1 MAGSF
6 GGFGLEDKLEKIRIN
21 YIKLVETAKADNI
34 RSMDEL
40 EKKVM
45 DEEENLKNK
54 QERERREFEIKM
66 LKEKYAMKERHLQ
79 EKNKAD
85 KKAAKR
91 LKEAEDFIENVN
103 PTSKKKTSQLDLRC
117 VIGCGCPKIVPNLFS
132 VFLWI
137 YYQACKKAAAI
148 VFR

>member
-1 MAGSF
+1 MAGCL
-6 GGFGLEDKLEKIRIN
+6 GAPGLEDKLEKIRLN
-21 YIKLVETAKADNI
+21 YIKLVETAKAENI
-34 RSMDEL
+34 RSMDDL

-103 PTSKKKTSQLDLRC
+103 PISKKKKSHSELRC
-117 VIGCGCPKIVPNLFS
+117 VIISYLLYIALV
-132 VFLWI
+132 
-137 YYQACKKAAAI
+137 
-148 VFR
+148 